1 MVVNIF
7 LLLVIQLVTT
17 PVEILN
23 ITLFLVE
30 TYLVEELMGNII
42 LHLVLTQEM
51 VTLETITLLMENKL
65 VIN

>member
-7 LLLVIQLVTT
+7 LLLVRELVTT
-17 PVEILN
+17 PKTLLN

-30 TYLVEELMGNII
+30 HLVAELMENII
-42 LHLVLTQEM
+42 LHLVLTQELL
-51 VTLETITLLMENKL
+51 TLETITLLMENKL